1 MRTLVATEWMTLDG
15 GIQSPSYPDEDTEG
29 GFAHGGWHSQYFDDV
44 SMSRVI
50 ASVKTADS
58 YLFGRRTYEVFAA
71 HWPHA
76 SAEEQTLAQ
85 PLNSRPKYVASTTLT
100 EPLGWRNSTLLRGD
114 LGTSVRTLKQTG
126 NGELLVIGSPD
137 LVQSLLDEDLV
148 DEFRLMIDPIVLGSG
163 KRLFAAASQTRPL
176 RLIESQQTSTGAILA
191 TYVPAHAWAFP
202 IR

>member
-1 MRTLVATEWMTLDG
+1 MT
-15 GIQSPSYPDEDTEG
+15 
-29 GFAHGGWHSQYFDDV
+29 
-44 SMSRVI
+44 
-50 ASVKTADS
+50 TADS
-58 YLFGRRTYEVFAA
+58 YLLGRRTYEVFAA

-85 PLNSRPKYVASTTLT
+85 PLNSRPKYVASTTLA

-137 LVQSLLDEDLV
+137 LVQSLLEEDLV
-148 DEFRLMIDPIVLGSG
+148 DEFRLMIDPLLLGSG
-163 KRLFAAASQTRPL
+163 KRLFHTDGQARPL

-191 TYVPAHAWAFP
+191 TYVPAHA
-202 IR
+202 

>member
-1 MRTLVATEWMTLDG
+1 M
-15 GIQSPSYPDEDTEG
+15 YPDEDTEG
-29 GFAHGGWHSQYFDDV
+29 SFAHGGGHAQYFDDV
-44 SMSRVI
+44 SMSRVV
-50 ASVKTADS
+50 ASVTTADS
-58 YLFGRRTYEVFAA
+58 YLLGRRTYEVFAA

-126 NGELLVIGSPD
+126 NGELLVIGSSD
-137 LVQSLLDEDLV
+137 LVQSLLEEDLV
-148 DEFRLMIDPIVLGSG
+148 DEFRLMIDPLLLGSG
-163 KRLFAAASQTRPL
+163 KRLFPTDGQARPL

-191 TYVPAHAWAFP
+191 TYVPAHA
-202 IR
+202 